1 MALRDDDGPVAD
13 HLQQQPLAIHEWGSY
28 EGVRTGVAEIGGPCS
43 HRARPGLDGGRR
55 RHHVGEVK
63 LPWLGPVSLTG
74 FQNAWFFLFLL
85 IVLLVVGAYVAQ
97 QFARR
102 RRVLRFANMEVL
114 ERVAPPRPS
123 RWRHVPTILLATSLV
138 LLTTAM
144 AGPTSDVRIPLNR
157 AVVMLVID
165 VSESM
170 DATDVSPTRLAAAK
184 VAGKQFADELTPAIN
199 LGLVEFAA
207 NATLLVAPTTN
218 RAAVKSAIDRLVPA
232 PKTATGEGI
241 FTAMQAIATVG
252 AVLGGGDG
260 PPPARIVL
268 ESDGAENVPLDPN
281 APQGAFT
288 AARAAKSQGIEI
300 STISFGTP
308 DGTVE
313 YQGATIP
320 VPVDDQT
327 LQKICE
333 ITGGQ
338 SFHADSLESLKR
350 VYETLQRQIGYQTVK
365 GDASLP
371 WMLLGAL
378 VLGGAV
384 LAGLLLNRRLPS

>member
-1 MALRDDDGPVAD
+1 M
-13 HLQQQPLAIHEWGSY
+13 
-28 EGVRTGVAEIGGPCS
+28 
-43 HRARPGLDGGRR
+43 
-55 RHHVGEVK
+55 K
-63 LPWLGPVSLTG
+63 LPLLGPVSLTG

-85 IVLLVVGAYVAQ
+85 LVLLVIGVYVAV

-102 RRVLRFANMEVL
+102 RRVLRFANMDVL
-114 ERVAPPRPS
+114 ERVAPIRS
-123 RWRHVPTILLATSLV
+123 GRWRHLPTILLATSLV

-144 AGPTSDVRIPLNR
+144 AGPTSDIRIPLNR

-165 VSESM
+165 ISESM
-170 DATDVSPTRLAAAK
+170 ASADVPPNRLAAAQE
-184 VAGKQFADELTPAIN
+184 AGKKFADELTPAIN

-207 NATLLVAPTTN
+207 NASLLVAPTTN
-218 RAAVKSAIDRLVPA
+218 REAVKAAIDSLKPA

-241 FTAMQAIATVG
+241 FTALQAIATVG
-252 AVLGGGDG
+252 SVMGGGDG

-288 AARAAKSQGIEI
+288 AARAAKSAGVQI

-308 DGTVE
+308 YGTVDYE
-313 YQGATIP
+313 GATIP

-333 ITGGQ
+333 ITDGEA
-338 SFHADSLESLKR
+338 FHADSLESLKQ
-350 VYETLQRQIGYQTVK
+350 VYSTLQRQIGYETVK
-365 GDASLP
+365 GDASLA
-371 WMLLGAL
+371 WMLLGTVVMA
-378 VLGGAV
+378 GAV
-384 LAGLLLNRRLPS
+384 LAGLFLNSRLPS

>member
-1 MALRDDDGPVAD
+1 M
-13 HLQQQPLAIHEWGSY
+13 
-28 EGVRTGVAEIGGPCS
+28 
-43 HRARPGLDGGRR
+43 
-55 RHHVGEVK
+55 K
-63 LPWLGPVSLTG
+63 LPLLGPVSITG
-74 FQNAWFFLFLL
+74 FQNGWFFLVLL
-85 IVLLVVGAYVAQ
+85 AVLLVIGVYVVQ

-114 ERVAPPRPS
+114 ERVAPARLS

-144 AGPTSDVRIPLNR
+144 AGPTTEVRIPLNR

-170 DATDVSPTRLAAAK
+170 AATDVAPNRLAAAQE
-184 VAGKQFADELTPAIN
+184 AGKQFADELTPAIN
-199 LGLVEFAA
+199 LGLVAFAA
-207 NATLLVAPTTN
+207 NATLLVSPTTN
-218 RAAVKSAIDRLVPA
+218 RGAVKAAIDGLQPA
-232 PKTATGEGI
+232 PKTATGEGL
-241 FTAMQAIATVG
+241 FTALQAIATVG
-252 AVLGGGDG
+252 AVMGGGDG

-288 AARAAKSQGIEI
+288 AARAAKDQGVQI

-308 DGTVE
+308 DGTVV

-327 LQKICE
+327 LQEICKI
-333 ITGGQ
+333 TDGQ
-338 SFHADSLESLKR
+338 AFHANSLDSLKE
-350 VYETLQRQIGYQTVK
+350 VYGTLQRQIGYETVK
-365 GDASLP
+365 GDASLA
-371 WMLLGAL
+371 WMLLGS
-378 VLGGAV
+378 VLLAGAV
-384 LAGLLLNRRLPS
+384 LAGLFLNSRLPA

>member
-1 MALRDDDGPVAD
+1 M
-13 HLQQQPLAIHEWGSY
+13 
-28 EGVRTGVAEIGGPCS
+28 
-43 HRARPGLDGGRR
+43 
-55 RHHVGEVK
+55 K
-63 LPWLGPVSLTG
+63 LPLLGPVSLAG

-85 IVLLVVGAYVAQ
+85 VVLLVIGIYVVQ

-102 RRVLRFANMEVL
+102 RRVLRFANMDVL
-114 ERVAPPRPS
+114 ERVAPSRS
-123 RWRHVPTILLATSLV
+123 GRWRHLPTILLATSLV

-144 AGPTSDVRIPLNR
+144 AGPTSNVRIPLNR

-170 DATDVSPTRLAAAK
+170 ASNDVPPSRLAAAK
-184 VAGKQFADELTPAIN
+184 EAGKQFADELTPAIN

-207 NATLLVAPTTN
+207 NATLLVSPTTN
-218 RAAVKSAIDRLVPA
+218 RDAVKAGIDSLQPA

-241 FTAMQAIATVG
+241 FTALQAIATVG
-252 AVLGGGDG
+252 SVMGGGEG

-268 ESDGAENVPLDPN
+268 ESDGAANVPLDQN

-288 AARAAKSQGIEI
+288 AARAAKDQGVQI

-308 DGTVE
+308 YGTVE
-313 YQGATIP
+313 FEGANIP

-333 ITGGQ
+333 ITDGQ
-338 SFHADSLESLKR
+338 SFHADSLDSLKD
-350 VYETLQRQIGYQTVK
+350 VYTTLQRQIGYETVK
-365 GDASLP
+365 GDASLA
-371 WMLLGAL
+371 WMLLGA
-378 VLGGAV
+378 VVMGGAV
-384 LAGLLLNRRLPS
+384 LAGLLLNRRLPA

>member
-1 MALRDDDGPVAD
+1 MPALSWHALGPPAAGLV
-13 HLQQQPLAIHEWGSY
+13 HHGRMRLPL
-28 EGVRTGVAEIGGPCS
+28 
-43 HRARPGLDGGRR
+43 
-55 RHHVGEVK
+55 
-63 LPWLGPVSLTG
+63 LGPVSLTG
-74 FQNAWFFLFLL
+74 FENAWFFLLLL
-85 IVLLVVGAYVAQ
+85 IVLLLVGIYVAQ

-114 ERVAPPRPS
+114 QRVAPKGPT

-170 DATDVSPTRLAAAK
+170 ASTDVAPTRLAAAK
-184 VAGKQFADELTPAIN
+184 EAGKQFADELTPAIN

-218 RAAVKSAIDRLVPA
+218 RATVKAAIDTLQPA
-232 PKTATGEGI
+232 PKTATGGSV
-241 FTAMQAIATVG
+241 M
-252 AVLGGGDG
+252 GGGDG

-288 AARAAKSQGIEI
+288 AARAAKAQGVQI

-308 DGTVE
+308 DGTVV
-313 YQGATIP
+313 YQGATLP

-327 LQKICE
+327 LQQICD
-333 ITGGQ
+333 ITDGQ
-338 SFHADSLESLKR
+338 SFHADSLESLR
-350 VYETLQRQIGYQTVK
+350 DVYTTLQRQIGYETVK
-365 GDASLP
+365 GDASLA
-371 WMLLGAL
+371 WMLLGTVVMA
-378 VLGGAV
+378 GAV
-384 LAGLLLNRRLPS
+384 LAGLLLKRRFA

>member
-1 MALRDDDGPVAD
+1 M
-13 HLQQQPLAIHEWGSY
+13 
-28 EGVRTGVAEIGGPCS
+28 
-43 HRARPGLDGGRR
+43 
-55 RHHVGEVK
+55 K
-63 LPWLGPVSLTG
+63 LPLLGPVSVTG

-85 IVLLVVGAYVAQ
+85 AVLLVLGIYVVL

-114 ERVAPPRPS
+114 ERVAPARPS

-170 DATDVSPTRLAAAK
+170 ASTDVPPDRLTAAK

-207 NATLLVAPTTN
+207 NASLLVSPTTN
-218 RAAVKSAIDRLVPA
+218 REAVKAAIDSLKPA
-232 PKTATGEGI
+232 PKTATGEGL
-241 FTAMQAIATVG
+241 FTALQAIATVG
-252 AVLGGGDG
+252 SVMGGGDG

-268 ESDGAENVPLDPN
+268 ESDGAENVPLDAN

-288 AARAAKSQGIEI
+288 AARAAKAAGVQI

-308 DGTVE
+308 YGTVE
-313 YQGATIP
+313 YEGATIP

-333 ITGGQ
+333 ITDGQ
-338 SFHADSLESLKR
+338 AFHADSLESLKN
-350 VYETLQRQIGYQTVK
+350 VYSTLQRQIGYETVK
-365 GDASLP
+365 GDASLA
-371 WMLLGAL
+371 WMLLGAVAL
-378 VLGGAV
+378 AGAI
-384 LAGLLLNRRLPS
+384 LAGLFLNRRLPS

>member
-1 MALRDDDGPVAD
+1 M
-13 HLQQQPLAIHEWGSY
+13 
-28 EGVRTGVAEIGGPCS
+28 
-43 HRARPGLDGGRR
+43 
-55 RHHVGEVK
+55 K
-63 LPWLGPVSLTG
+63 LPLLGPVSLTG

-85 IVLLVVGAYVAQ
+85 IVAAVAAIYIAQ
-97 QFARR
+97 QYARR

-114 ERVAPPRPS
+114 QRVAPARPS
-123 RWRHVPTILLATSLV
+123 HWRHVPTILLITSLV
-138 LLTTAM
+138 FLTTAM

-170 DATDVSPTRLAAAK
+170 AATDVPPNRLAAAQE
-184 VAGKQFADELTPAIN
+184 AGKQFADELTPAIN

-218 RAAVKSAIDRLVPA
+218 RGAVKAAIDGLQPA

-241 FTAMQAIATVG
+241 FTALQAIATVG
-252 AVLGGGDG
+252 AVMGGGDG

-288 AARAAKSQGIEI
+288 AARAAKDQGVQI

-308 DGTVE
+308 DGTVNYE
-313 YQGATIP
+313 GATIP

-333 ITGGQ
+333 ITDGQ
-338 SFHADSLESLKR
+338 AFHADSLESLKQ
-350 VYETLQRQIGYQTVK
+350 VYTTLQRQIGYETVK
-365 GDASLP
+365 GDASLA
-371 WMLLGAL
+371 WMLLGTFIMA
-378 VLGGAV
+378 GAV
-384 LAGLLLNRRLPS
+384 LAGLLLNRRLPA

>member
-1 MALRDDDGPVAD
+1 MTL
-13 HLQQQPLAIHEWGSY
+13 PL
-28 EGVRTGVAEIGGPCS
+28 
-43 HRARPGLDGGRR
+43 
-55 RHHVGEVK
+55 
-63 LPWLGPVSLTG
+63 LGPVSLTG
-74 FQNAWFFLFLL
+74 FQNGWFFLFLL
-85 IVLLVVGAYVAQ
+85 AVLLLAGLYAVQ

-114 ERVAPPRPS
+114 ERVAPARLS
-123 RWRHVPTILLATSLV
+123 RWRHVPTILLVVSLV

-144 AGPTSDVRIPLNR
+144 AGPTTNVRIPLNR

-170 DATDVSPTRLAAAK
+170 AATDVTPNRLAAAK
-184 VAGKQFADELTPAIN
+184 EAGKQFADELTPAIN
-199 LGLVEFAA
+199 LGLVAFAA
-207 NATLLVAPTTN
+207 NATLLVSPTTN
-218 RAAVKSAIDRLVPA
+218 RGAVKAAIDGLQPA
-232 PKTATGEGI
+232 PKTATGEGL
-241 FTAMQAIATVG
+241 FTALQAIATVG
-252 AVLGGGDG
+252 AVMGGGAG

-288 AARAAKSQGIEI
+288 AARAAKGAGVQI

-327 LQKICE
+327 LQEICKI
-333 ITGGQ
+333 TDGQ
-338 SFHADSLESLKR
+338 AFHADSLQSLKE
-350 VYETLQRQIGYQTVK
+350 VYSTLQRQIGYETVK
-365 GDASLP
+365 GDASLA
-371 WMLLGAL
+371 WVLLGTVVMA
-378 VLGGAV
+378 GAV
-384 LAGLLLNRRLPS
+384 LAGLLLNRRLPA

>member
-1 MALRDDDGPVAD
+1 
-13 HLQQQPLAIHEWGSY
+13 
-28 EGVRTGVAEIGGPCS
+28 
-43 HRARPGLDGGRR
+43 
-55 RHHVGEVK
+55 VK
-63 LPWLGPVSLTG
+63 LPLLGPASLTG

-85 IVLLVVGAYVAQ
+85 IVASVVAIYIAQ
-97 QFARR
+97 QYARR

-114 ERVAPPRPS
+114 QRVAPSRPS
-123 RWRHVPTILLATSLV
+123 RWRHVPTILLVTSLV
-138 LLTTAM
+138 FLTTAM

-165 VSESM
+165 ISESM
-170 DATDVSPTRLAAAK
+170 ASTDVAPNRLAAAQE
-184 VAGKQFADELTPAIN
+184 AGKQFADELTPAIN
-199 LGLVEFAA
+199 LGLVAFAA

-218 RAAVKSAIDRLVPA
+218 RGAVKAAIDGLQPA

-241 FTAMQAIATVG
+241 FTALQAIATVG
-252 AVLGGGDG
+252 AVMGGGDG

-288 AARAAKSQGIEI
+288 AARAAKDQGVQI

-308 DGTVE
+308 DGTVNYE
-313 YQGATIP
+313 GANIP

-333 ITGGQ
+333 ITDGQ
-338 SFHADSLESLKR
+338 AFHADSLESLR
-350 VYETLQRQIGYQTVK
+350 QVYTTLQRQIGYETVK
-365 GDASLP
+365 GDASLA
-371 WMLLGAL
+371 WMLLGTFIMA
-378 VLGGAV
+378 GAV
-384 LAGLLLNRRLPS
+384 LAGLFLNRRLPA

>member
-1 MALRDDDGPVAD
+1 M
-13 HLQQQPLAIHEWGSY
+13 
-28 EGVRTGVAEIGGPCS
+28 
-43 HRARPGLDGGRR
+43 
-55 RHHVGEVK
+55 K
-63 LPWLGPVSLTG
+63 LPLLGPISLTG
-74 FQNAWFFLFLL
+74 FQNAWFFLLL
-85 IVLLVVGAYVAQ
+85 LAVLLVLGIYVVL

-114 ERVAPPRPS
+114 ERVAPPHPT
-123 RWRHVPTILLATSLV
+123 RWRHVPTILLAASLV

-170 DATDVSPTRLAAAK
+170 ASTDVAPDRLTAAK
-184 VAGKQFADELTPAIN
+184 EAGKQFADQLTPAIN

-207 NATLLVAPTTN
+207 NATLLVPPTTN
-218 RAAVKSAIDRLVPA
+218 RGAVKAGIDSLKPM

-241 FTAMQAIATVG
+241 FTALQAIATVG
-252 AVLGGGDG
+252 SVMGGGDG

-288 AARAAKSQGIEI
+288 AARAAKAEGVQI

-308 DGTVE
+308 DGTVVYE
-313 YQGATIP
+313 GATIP

-333 ITGGQ
+333 ITDGEA
-338 SFHADSLESLKR
+338 FHADSLDSLKG
-350 VYETLQRQIGYQTVK
+350 VYTTLQRQIGYETVK
-365 GDASLP
+365 GDASLA
-371 WMLLGAL
+371 WMLLGA
-378 VLGGAV
+378 VVMAGAV

>member
-1 MALRDDDGPVAD
+1 M
-13 HLQQQPLAIHEWGSY
+13 
-28 EGVRTGVAEIGGPCS
+28 
-43 HRARPGLDGGRR
+43 
-55 RHHVGEVK
+55 K
-63 LPWLGPVSLTG
+63 LPLLGPVSVTG

-85 IVLLVVGAYVAQ
+85 AVLLVLGIYVVL

-114 ERVAPPRPS
+114 ERVAPAHPS
-123 RWRHVPTILLATSLV
+123 RWRHLPTILLATSLV

-157 AVVMLVID
+157 AVVVLVID

-170 DATDVSPTRLAAAK
+170 ASNDVAPDRLTAAK

-207 NATLLVAPTTN
+207 NASLLVSPTTN
-218 RAAVKSAIDRLVPA
+218 RQAVKAAIDSLKPA
-232 PKTATGEGI
+232 PKTATGEGL
-241 FTAMQAIATVG
+241 FTALQAIATVG
-252 AVLGGGDG
+252 SVMGGGEG

-288 AARAAKSQGIEI
+288 AARAAKAEGVQI

-308 DGTVE
+308 YGTVE
-313 YQGATIP
+313 YEGATIP

-333 ITGGQ
+333 ITGGE
-338 SFHADSLESLKR
+338 SFHADSLESLKN
-350 VYETLQRQIGYQTVK
+350 VYSTLQRQIGYETVK
-365 GDASLP
+365 GDASLA
-371 WMLLGAL
+371 WMLLGAAAMA
-378 VLGGAV
+378 GAI
-384 LAGLLLNRRLPS
+384 LAGLVLNRRLPS